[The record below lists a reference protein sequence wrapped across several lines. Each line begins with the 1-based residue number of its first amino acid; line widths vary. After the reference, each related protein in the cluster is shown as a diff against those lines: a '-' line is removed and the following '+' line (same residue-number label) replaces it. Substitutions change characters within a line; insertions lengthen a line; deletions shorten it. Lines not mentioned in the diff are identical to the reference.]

1 MSFDLKTVQLASYQA
16 LTWGRAYQRLPSQIG
31 EPITQGKCWRAVQQA
46 HFSYSMDLYGMAIP
60 QTPQARSAGL
70 FKERS
75 FLGTDVQE
83 LTSQTVCNQKHSR
96 DSGHS
101 PGRYSLSDSSS
112 EWFGTPNI
120 GALFF

>member
-16 LTWGRAYQRLPSQIG
+16 LTCGRAYRRIPFQIG
-31 EPITQGKCWRAVQQA
+31 EPINQGKCWRAVLQA
-46 HFSYSMDLYGMAIP
+46 HFSYSMDLYGMATP
-60 QTPQARSAGL
+60 QTPQAGGADL

-75 FLGTDVQE
+75 SLGTDVQE
-83 LTSQTVCNQKHSR
+83 LTSLIVCNQKHSR